1 MSPARP
7 ASSGRDDRAED
18 GRPVVVVTGMPFEA
32 RIAAG
37 PDVRVVCQ
45 QNTALAEML
54 EAALAQGCRGVVSFG
69 TAGGLVDALRPG
81 TWVVARRVLSETEC
95 FETDE
100 DWSRALCRALPGA
113 SYGDL
118 AGVAS
123 PVVQAQAKH
132 ALHQASGAVA
142 ADMESHIVG
151 RLAAQRGLPFAVCRV
166 VIDPAERSLP
176 EAALAGLRAD
186 GSTDVWAVLRS
197 LARHP
202 GQFPGL
208 LRLAG
213 DARRARRAMI
223 AGRRSLGRGFAYCRA

>member
-1 MSPARP
+1 
-7 ASSGRDDRAED
+7 
-18 GRPVVVVTGMPFEA
+18 MPFEA

-45 QNTALAEML
+45 QNTALADML

-113 SYGDL
+113 SYGDF
-118 AGVAS
+118 AGVCA
-123 PVVQAQAKH
+123 PVTQAAAKR
-132 ALHQASGAVA
+132 ALHEASGALV
-142 ADMESHIVG
+142 ADMESHIVA
-151 RLAAQRGLPFAVCRV
+151 RLAAQRALPFVVCRV

-176 EAALAGLRAD
+176 EAALAGLRTD

-197 LARHP
+197 LARDP
-202 GQFPGL
+202 AQLPAL

-213 DARRARRAMI
+213 DAQRARRAMA
-223 AGRRSLGRGFAYCRA
+223 AGRRRLGRGFAYCRA